1 MKLILKRTPGNPINN
16 RLYQYGDK
24 LEYTEDGY

>member
-1 MKLILKRTPGNPINN
+1 LKRTPGNPINN